1 MNDSDFQKLL
11 ETRWRRELTPE
22 ETAWSQVYLDQHEEA
37 RALWQSEM
45 DLSQLLDHLP
55 TPALSSNFTAQVL
68 RSVSLDQAGQAVS
81 SSQSRWWRWLS
92 RPWLKVGWAAGLLL
106 LGSAVWFE
114 HRHQNQEDMAKDLA
128 KLQSVPS
135 FPSADVLQD
144 FEVIQQFS
152 KLAPHGNPADTMSD
166 ADLLAAL
173 Q

>member
-22 ETAWSQVYLDQHEEA
+22 ETARLQAHLEQHEA
-37 RALWQSEM
+37 VRAQWQSEM

-55 TPALSSNFTAQVL
+55 TPPVSSNFTAQVL
-68 RSVSLDQAGQAVS
+68 RSVSSDQAGQAVS
-81 SSQSRWWRWLS
+81 SRQSQWWRWLS
-92 RPWLKVGWAAGLLL
+92 RPWLKVAWASGLLL
-106 LGSAVWFE
+106 LGSAIWLE
-114 HRHQNQEDMAKDLA
+114 HRHQDRENMARDLA

-135 FPSADVLQD
+135 FPSADMLQD

-152 KLAPHGNPADTMSD
+152 KVALHGNPADTMSD